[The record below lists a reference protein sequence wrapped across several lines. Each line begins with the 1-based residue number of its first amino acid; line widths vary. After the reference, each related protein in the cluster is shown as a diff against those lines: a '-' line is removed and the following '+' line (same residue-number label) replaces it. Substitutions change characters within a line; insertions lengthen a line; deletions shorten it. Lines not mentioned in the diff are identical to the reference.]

1 MRDLSKASAILKIA
15 ANLITT
21 FPYLLLRYSLH
32 SGSEYFKG
40 LGLLLWKKDI
50 QAIASRTEEPKRS
63 LSSLD
68 ESMRFLDYCAVTI
81 EGIPVYKLTLRL
93 KSGWNLVGSMCGI
106 ARVYHVY
113 AYTKYWTWNLLK
125 KKIYTC

>member
-1 MRDLSKASAILKIA
+1 
-15 ANLITT
+15 
-21 FPYLLLRYSLH
+21 
-32 SGSEYFKG
+32 
-40 LGLLLWKKDI
+40 
-50 QAIASRTEEPKRS
+50 
-63 LSSLD
+63 
-68 ESMRFLDYCAVTI
+68 MRFLDYCAVTI

-125 KKIYTC
+125 KKYILVRHIVGGKGYWIHSFYNVEAPLG